1 MPGGL
6 PQWSWRDGV
15 DVLVVAVLAWSV
27 LQLVRR
33 TQARQALLGL
43 VMLGVL
49 YLVAREVEL
58 QLTAAILQGFFAVL
72 VLILV
77 VVFQDD
83 LRRFFEQIATWGR
96 RRRAPDPTG
105 VNDLLVRA
113 VARLAASRTGALF
126 VLPGRDPLERHLS
139 GGLPL
144 GGEVSEPLLLSLFD
158 PSSPGH
164 DGAVVLRGR
173 KVERFAVHLP
183 LSADHAQLGAR
194 GTRHAAALGLA
205 ERTDALCVVVSEE
218 RGTVSV
224 ARQGGLRTLWQPQ
237 ELSGELVRFEAAV
250 APPGTRRAST
260 LRWREAALALGIAV
274 ALWLLFVPGSTVD
287 EASFPAPV
295 VVEKI
300 PDEYELEA
308 VEPAEVEIT
317 LSGPRRL
324 LVLAGGRRC
333 QVRVD
338 ALLAR
343 LGRRTFRLGKE
354 DVDHPEGLEV
364 VRVRPD
370 SVRVSLRRRAD
381 AAPPG

>member
-6 PQWSWRDGV
+6 LQWTWRDGV

-49 YLVAREVEL
+49 YLVARAIRL

-96 RRRAPDPTG
+96 PRRVADPAG
-105 VNDLLVRA
+105 VNDMLVRA
-113 VARLAASRTGALF
+113 VARLAGSRTGALV

-139 GGLPL
+139 GGIPL
-144 GGEVSEPLLLSLFD
+144 GGEMSEPLLLSLFD

-250 APPGTRRAST
+250 APPGSRRART
-260 LRWREAALALGIAV
+260 LRWREAALALGVSI
-274 ALWLLFVPGSTVD
+274 ALWLLFVPGSALD
-287 EASFPAPV
+287 EATFPVPV

-300 PDEYELEA
+300 PAEYELEA
-308 VEPAEVEIT
+308 VEPAEVDVT

-324 LVLAGGRRC
+324 LVLAGGRC
-333 QVRVD
+333 EVRVD

-343 LGRRTFRLGKE
+343 LGRRTFRVGE
-354 DVDHPEGLEV
+354 DDVEHPEGLEV